1 MSLIRDRAVSASI
14 SATRKT
20 AEKHLVPGRQEER
33 FDTTL
38 PVRLERGGAVTRNVS
53 ANGIYFITDVVLEAG
68 ATVSFA
74 LDFQHFPG
82 GPLQVNCLARVVRIE
97 EQDGKKGVAAAIQ
110 SFEFQR
116 IPLGR
121 PLSISDSSQIPW
133 TPTKQEH

>member
-1 MSLIRDRAVSASI
+1 M
-14 SATRKT
+14 
-20 AEKHLVPGRQEER
+20 PGRQEER

-53 ANGIYFITDVVLEAG
+53 ANGIYFLTDVALEAG

-74 LDFQHFPG
+74 LDFQSFPG

-116 IPLGR
+116 VPLGR
-121 PLSISDSSQIPW
+121 SLNSSDSSEIPW
-133 TPTKQEH
+133 TQTKHAY

>member
-1 MSLIRDRAVSASI
+1 MRNGAIHSM
-14 SATRKT
+14 
-20 AEKHLVPGRQEER
+20 PGRQEER

-38 PVRLERGGAVTRNVS
+38 AVRLERGSAVTRNVS
-53 ANGIYFITDVVLEAG
+53 ANGIYFTTDVAIEAG

-74 LDFQHFPG
+74 LDFQSFPG
-82 GPLQVNCLARVVRIE
+82 GPLQVNCIARVVRIE

-121 PLSISDSSQIPW
+121 PPSFSNGTQTPW
-133 TPTKQEH
+133 TPTKQDS

>member
-1 MSLIRDRAVSASI
+1 MSLIPDGFASFTI
-14 SATRKT
+14 ASRNGKT
-20 AEKHLVPGRQEER
+20 HMPGRQEER

-38 PVRLERGGAVTRNVS
+38 PVRLEYGGAVTRNVS
-53 ANGIYFITDVVLEAG
+53 ANGIYFITDVALEAG

-74 LDFQHFPG
+74 LDFESFPG

-121 PLSISDSSQIPW
+121 SLSSSDSSQIPW
-133 TPTKQEH
+133 TQTKHAY